1 MEYELEYNEERLVL
15 RFESPWSV
23 TMHTSHT
30 MYVLTEQE
38 SDVVDKLATFQFL
51 AYCFYE
57 GKPRVAAN
65 LWLQQQLQ
73 KYKGLSFRIAEMEPV
88 NMRCDEVLGPC
99 PTPSVDHVRVRFETS
114 RGQRMHATFVS
125 ISKRQ
130 FLTVQ

>member
-38 SDVVDKLATFQFL
+38 PDVVDKLATFQFL

-57 GKPRVAAN
+57 GKQTAN

-73 KYKGLSFRIAEMEPV
+73 TYKGLSFRIAEMEPV
-88 NMRCDEVLGPC
+88 SVRCDEVLGPC

-125 ISKRQ
+125 ISKSQ
-130 FLTVQ
+130 FLTLR